1 MRGLMIHPSDLSYS
15 IHQPNNHP
23 RTRTRKRQIIWFNP
37 PFNKSVQTNIGRIF
51 RHLIDKHFPKSNKLY
66 KIFNKNTVK
75 LSYSCTENIQ
85 QIIKKHNKHIMNQPQ
100 STHTT
105 IPCNCR
111 NNTQCPLQGS
121 CNTQSVIYK
130 ATVTTPRL
138 DTKKTYIGLTEGP
151 WKQRYSQHKSS
162 FNNRKYEQNTTLSKF
177 FWNEKRQTGTEPTV
191 SWSISKPIPAYNN
204 ISKRCLLCLT
214 EKLSIITF
222 KDQTQLLN
230 KRSELLSKCR
240 HENKFLLRNFKSK
253 D

>member
-1 MRGLMIHPSDLSYS
+1 
-15 IHQPNNHP
+15 
-23 RTRTRKRQIIWFNP
+23 
-37 PFNKSVQTNIGRIF
+37 
-51 RHLIDKHFPKSNKLY
+51 
-66 KIFNKNTVK
+66 
-75 LSYSCTENIQ
+75 
-85 QIIKKHNKHIMNQPQ
+85 MNQPQ

-177 FWNEKRQTGTEPTV
+177 IWNENDRQEQNQQFLGPFQSPSQPITTSANDAYFALQKSSPL
-191 SWSISKPIPAYNN
+191 SHSK
-204 ISKRCLLCLT
+204 T
-214 EKLSIITF
+214 
-222 KDQTQLLN
+222 
-230 KRSELLSKCR
+230 R
-240 HENKFLLRNFKSK
+240 HNS
-253 D
+253 